1 MFKKMMLAAV
11 SMSALT
17 LYATQAS
24 AQATPVYNSP
34 AQAQTYDETRNAW
47 PVTAQGR
54 RTVVR
59 QRGFDAFAREP
70 AGRPQWSAPRDNVHP
85 SIADY

>member
-34 AQAQTYDETRNAW
+34 AQARTYDETRNAW
-47 PVTAQGR
+47 RAPAPNRGI
-54 RTVVR
+54 VV
-59 QRGFDAFAREP
+59 QSRGFDAFATAPHARAPWP
-70 AGRPQWSAPRDNVHP
+70 APVDNVHP
-85 SIADY
+85 SIKDY